1 MDNSTIST
9 ASSLLFDQATATDA
23 GTAVLKKAL
32 DMQAQNAATL
42 INSLSQTE
50 KSTAANLPPHL
61 GQTIN
66 TTA

>member
-9 ASSLLFDQATATDA
+9 ASSLLFDQATATDP

-32 DMQAQNAATL
+32 DMQAKNAATL
-42 INSLSQTE
+42 INSLSE
-50 KSTAANLPPHL
+50 KNTAANLPPHL